1 MAMSF
6 SQARHLK
13 CIIGVMKTLLLMLLL
28 TVTVQAQS
36 IADTARKERERQAQ
50 LHATIVIKESGTP
63 AAATEPGA
71 AAPAAAPAAEGA
83 KPTDSTP
90 AAKDLSKPKAPDPVE
105 VWNGKL
111 DQLRAKIRDLQDQET
126 ALQLQQTEIQN
137 QVYAPVVDPAIKDQA
152 QAALA
157 ENQLKLARVREDLD
171 SFKKDLDTLQLAGP
185 PKKN

>member
-1 MAMSF
+1 MSF

-13 CIIGVMKTLLLMLLL
+13 CIIWRHEDL
-28 TVTVQAQS
+28 TGNA
-36 IADTARKERERQAQ
+36 IAYGNGTGAVDCRRRSKEHDGKPSSRP
-50 LHATIVIKESGTP
+50 TIVIKESGTP
-63 AAATEPGA
+63 SAATEPGA
-71 AAPAAAPAAEGA
+71 AAPAAAPAAEAA
-83 KPTDSTP
+83 KPADSTQ

-171 SFKKDLDTLQLAGP
+171 TFKKDLDTLQLAGP